1 MEKIIIK
8 NNNYNI
14 TDIRPSIHSVIQI
27 TFADEVPE
35 EYGDIDVYTAGGVQS
50 AHLPGFA
57 TVYRRDDKTVWLSN
71 DGSVYTPPGTSQA
84 TQEELYTPSLE
95 EIKAEKLQEVNR
107 ACTELIQKGVDVGD
121 EHYSLTEIDQ
131 LNLFGLRAQIIS
143 GAQTVP
149 YHADGKL
156 CRFYTVEEIT
166 PVIEAAMRLVTYHT
180 TYCNSLHEWIK
191 DCEDIE
197 TVRAIQYGAPIP
209 EQYQSDVLKGYLA
222 GAAS

>member
-8 NNNYNI
+8 NNDYNI

-71 DGSVYTPPGTSQA
+71 DGSVYTPPETSQA

-95 EIKAEKLQEVNR
+95 EVQAMKLQEVNG
-107 ACTELIQKGVDVGD
+107 ACTELIQRGIDVGG

-156 CRFYTVEEIT
+156 CRFYTIEEIA
-166 PVIEAAMRLVTYHT
+166 PVIEAAMKLVTYHT
-180 TYCNSLHEWIK
+180 TYCNSMHAWIK
-191 DCEDIE
+191 DCEDVE

>member
-1 MEKIIIK
+1 MEKIRIK
-8 NNNYNI
+8 NKNYDI

-57 TVYRRDDKTVWLSN
+57 TIYRRDDKTVWLSN
-71 DGSVYTPPGTSQA
+71 DGSVYTPPETSQEA
-84 TQEELYTPSLE
+84 QEEPYIPSLE
-95 EIKAEKLQEVNR
+95 EVQAEKLQEVNR
-107 ACTELIQKGVDVGD
+107 ACMELIQRGIDVGG

-156 CRFYTVEEIT
+156 CRFYTIEEIA
-166 PVIEAAMRLVTYHT
+166 PVIEAAMKLVTYHT
-180 TYCNSLHEWIK
+180 TYCNSMHAWIK
-191 DCEDIE
+191 GCEDVE